1 MADDLRS
8 VAYKRVR
15 KHSIYACDT
24 LALATDRPRDVH
36 HVLSLHG
43 EGGSL
48 VFRKLFNLFSTIAD
62 VQFTVTNVS

>member
-1 MADDLRS
+1 MDADLVAGGAPDLVEAIRTS
-8 VAYKRVR
+8 
-15 KHSIYACDT
+15 DT

-48 VFRKLFNLFSTIAD
+48 VFRKLFNLFSTLAD